1 MSLPVDPGP
10 DPSPRPA
17 GFRAPPGSC
26 DTHFHVFEHSPRYP
40 MSPARGY
47 TPAKATNEDFRRMLR
62 ALGLQRAVLV
72 HPTTYGTDNRLLL
85 DVLRDN
91 PDYRGVAVVDLNV
104 TDAQLEELDRA
115 GVKGIRITAVS
126 AGGVPLG
133 QLDALCAR
141 IAPLKWH
148 LQLFARAEKLLELAP
163 RLPKL
168 PVPVVLDH
176 FGGLTTAHAGSR
188 ELDTLRGLLGT
199 GRIWL
204 KLSAAYRV
212 SLGGPPYAD
221 VLPLARALIDKA
233 PDRLLW
239 GSDWPH
245 PKLHGKP
252 MLNDGDL
259 LGLLGTWAPEEPLRR
274 RILADN
280 PAALYGFPT
289 AA

>member
-1 MSLPVDPGP
+1 
-10 DPSPRPA
+10 
-17 GFRAPPGSC
+17 
-26 DTHFHVFEHSPRYP
+26 